1 MVQLGVSCQVGVT
14 VDLLGHGR
22 VVQVIVV
29 VKHLG
34 FVDTAH
40 GIEFVFTFSFGIGSA
55 LLQIPRPYPAH
66 VKKSDQDNDQSK
78 QGH

>member
-29 VKHLG
+29 IKHLG

-40 GIEFVFTFSFGIGSA
+40 GIKFVFTFSFGIGSA
-55 LLQIPRPYPAH
+55 LLQMLALFPAH
-66 VKKSDQDNDQSK
+66 VKKSNQDNDQSK
-78 QGH
+78 QSH

>member
-22 VVQVIVV
+22 IVQVIVV

-55 LLQIPRPYPAH
+55 LLQMLALFPAH

>member
-29 VKHLG
+29 IKHLG

-55 LLQIPRPYPAH
+55 LLQMLALFAPI
-66 VKKSDQDNDQSK
+66 KKSDHDNDQSK
-78 QGH
+78 DGH